1 MSFDEVVDRSSSDS
15 SRWGGRGEV
24 LALTIGDSDFRLPP
38 PVEDAI
44 RARMTGIHGYDTVP
58 DRLKLAI
65 AERLERLYGWQ
76 VQSDWFFFMP
86 GVVQGLNL
94 CCRALTEAH
103 ESVVTE
109 VPIYYPFLDAP
120 LNAGR
125 KRLDLPAARNGDR
138 WEFDHDAFEEL
149 ARDPACRLLMLCHP
163 HNPLGRVLSQSGLER
178 IVETC
183 ERHDLLICSDE
194 IHADI
199 LFGDARHIPLASVSP
214 QAASR
219 TVMLS
224 SPSKAFAM
232 SGLGGAFAII
242 PDAGVRERFRA
253 WAAGLVPNISVLSLA
268 AMHAAYSGCE
278 DWLHE
283 EVAYLSGNRDYLIAR
298 FSKMGKLGLVAPRA
312 TYFLWLD
319 FRETGWNDPY
329 QKLLDHGVELSDG
342 ARFSGPGYLRLN
354 FASPRSVLEEAADRI
369 ERSLAD

>member
-1 MSFDEVVDRSSSDS
+1 MSFDEVIDRSNSDS

-24 LALTIGDSDFRLPP
+24 LALTIGDSDFRLPVA
-38 PVEDAI
+38 VEEAI
-44 RARMTGIHGYDTVP
+44 STRMTGVHGYDTVP

-76 VQSDWFFFMP
+76 VQLGWFFFMP

-94 CCRALTEAH
+94 CCRALTGPH
-103 ESVVTE
+103 ESIVTE
-109 VPIYYPFLDAP
+109 VPIYYPFLHAP

-125 KRLDLPAARNGDR
+125 KRLELPVLKNGDS
-138 WEFDHDAFEEL
+138 WQFDHDSFEVL
-149 ARDPACRLLMLCHP
+149 ASDPDCRLLMLCHP
-163 HNPLGRVLSQSGLER
+163 HNPLGRVLSHSDLER
-178 IVETC
+178 IAEIC
-183 ERHDLLICSDE
+183 EKHNVLICSDE

-199 LFGDARHIPLASVSP
+199 LFGGARHIPMAAVSEE
-214 QAASR
+214 AAAR
-219 TVMLS
+219 TVTLS

-242 PDAGVRERFRA
+242 PNAEIRERFRR

-268 AMHAAYSGCE
+268 AMHAAYSECE
-278 DWLHE
+278 DWLRE
-283 EVAYLSGNRDYLIAR
+283 EVAYLADNRDYLVSR
-298 FSKMGKLGLVAPRA
+298 FLKMGRIRVLPPQA

-319 FRETGWNDPY
+319 FQETGWNDSY

-342 ARFSGPGYLRLN
+342 SKFAGPGYLRLN

-369 ERSLAD
+369 ERALAD